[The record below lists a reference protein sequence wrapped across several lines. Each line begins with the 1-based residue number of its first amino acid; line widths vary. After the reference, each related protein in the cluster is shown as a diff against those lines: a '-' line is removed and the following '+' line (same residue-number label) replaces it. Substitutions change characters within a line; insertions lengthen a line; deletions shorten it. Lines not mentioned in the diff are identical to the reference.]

1 MNRRTNNAISLVNLC
16 FRGFTFG
23 PGTGIATGTQLSN
36 NSFTDFTQLSW
47 GGISPLAAT
56 CNWWGTTVPATI
68 AASISGS
75 VNYITWLSSGV
86 DVAPGTP
93 GFQPAA
99 NTCSGCPSGNVIQNT
114 NTGLYYCSIQAAI
127 DDPLTVNTN
136 TISVGPGM
144 YAENIIVSKSLTIL
158 GPNTAIDPCSGTRV
172 PEAVVMSAVSDIKG
186 LGAYSIFDVQAS
198 NVIIKGLT
206 NH

>member
-1 MNRRTNNAISLVNLC
+1 
-16 FRGFTFG
+16 
-23 PGTGIATGTQLSN
+23 
-36 NSFTDFTQLSW
+36 
-47 GGISPLAAT
+47 
-56 CNWWGTTVPATI
+56 
-68 AASISGS
+68 
-75 VNYITWLSSGV
+75 
-86 DVAPGTP
+86 
-93 GFQPAA
+93 
-99 NTCSGCPSGNVIQNT
+99 
-114 NTGLYYCSIQAAI
+114 
-127 DDPLTVNTN
+127 
-136 TISVGPGM
+136 M